1 MTTRAT
7 ELLRV
12 VHARPGV
19 TRADAA
25 RLIGVGTGATTELVG
40 KLGQAELLAEGPV
53 APSGARGRP
62 TTALIPHPRG
72 PLIAAASITHEAWRV
87 DVVELGGGIL
97 ATAGEPLAGRA
108 GDEVVAALGAAVRRL
123 RHQYGDRIRGI
134 GVSAPGT
141 VSADLMLDASQ
152 LGWHDVD
159 LAAAWPKAE
168 VFVAGALIGRASC
181 RERVYDDV

>member
-1 MTTRAT
+1 MVSAVTYTKQAVPSTTRPPRCSLTTRQYALDTSKRRGNAVPTRAT

-40 KLGQAELLAEGPV
+40 RLGQAGLLAEGPT

-72 PLIAAASITHEAWRV
+72 PLIAAASITHESWRV
-87 DVVELGGGIL
+87 DVVELGGSVL
-97 ATAGEPLAGRA
+97 ATAGGELAGR
-108 GDEVVAALGAAVRRL
+108 GG
-123 RHQYGDRIRGI
+123 G
-134 GVSAPGT
+134 
-141 VSADLMLDASQ
+141 
-152 LGWHDVD
+152 
-159 LAAAWPKAE
+159 
-168 VFVAGALIGRASC
+168 
-181 RERVYDDV
+181 